1 MTEHL
6 FLLVVHRRKS
16 REWGRGLC
24 SLTHQMGIM
33 LKKNR
38 SLHLYLFF
46 SMPLIRYLA
55 IGCSARICSVTHSF
69 LRKFMA
75 LAFFMLFV

>member
-1 MTEHL
+1 MFFDTSNGNYAE
-6 FLLVVHRRKS
+6 
-16 REWGRGLC
+16 
-24 SLTHQMGIM
+24 
-33 LKKNR
+33 KNR
-38 SLHLYLFF
+38 SLHLYLLF

-75 LAFFMLFV
+75 LAFFVLFV